1 MIWLDV
7 AHHTTLGLSN
17 ISSWSD
23 VYTLVSHLPSPG
35 DMDWGILA
43 QLDTDPFR
51 GVRQT
56 IADFFT
62 SGRVWIFLAGF
73 VLGYIIRGMT
83 TYG

>member
-23 VYTLVSHLPSPG
+23 VHALISYLPSPG
-35 DMDWGILA
+35 DIDWSILA
-43 QLDTDPFR
+43 QYDTDPFR
-51 GVRQT
+51 GVRQNFSN
-56 IADFFT
+56 FFT
-62 SGRVWIFLAGF
+62 SGKVWIFLAGF
-73 VLGYIIRGMT
+73 VLGYIVRGLT